1 MNAITVPKN
10 PPTAMMGI
18 RTSISPSRR
27 RSFAR
32 SDPLALAVLGEEPF
46 GEVEPLLGFRHS
58 ALELVELSEQP
69 LRVAAKNDAVLGG
82 LHGHPLLIGL
92 RPPADPLRERL
103 AHRPRQDERGADHQ
117 GQANHAD

>member
-10 PPTAMMGI
+10 PPTAMMGL
-18 RTSISPSRR
+18 RTSIGSSPR

-32 SDPLALAVLGEEPF
+32 SDLLALAVL
-46 GEVEPLLGFRHS
+46 R
-58 ALELVELSEQP
+58 EQP
-69 LRVAAKNDAVLGG
+69 YRVATKNDAVLGG
-82 LHGHPLLIGL
+82 LHGHPLLVGL

-117 GQANHAD
+117 GQVNHADSRCPLSHATVPFLEVNLPS